1 MGKIRSGEQLFYF
14 EVLDINEV
22 SRNIVADWIPVLES
36 RAFQYEIVIPEQEYL
51 ISVDVNAYNRIIN
64 NLLQN
69 IITHSQGNK
78 IKFQILENEQ
88 QVQITFGR

>member
-1 MGKIRSGEQLFYF
+1 MGKMMQESSSFIL
-14 EVLDINEV
+14 VLDINEV

-69 IITHSQGNK
+69 IVCS
-78 IKFQILENEQ
+78 
-88 QVQITFGR
+88 